1 MGLRDADERW
11 DTVGQAIGL
20 FLRGH
25 TLRTAAPTALI
36 VGTVLCAVNQG
47 ATLAEGAATIGTW
60 VRMVINYLVRSWW
73 LASAT
78 SVRGAVSGVRAD
90 VLIHQHNDGASR
102 TLPWSRR
109 M

>member
-47 ATLAEGAATIGTW
+47 ATPLPRSAATIGTW
-60 VRMVINYLVRSWW
+60 VRMVINYLVPF
-73 LASAT
+73 LVAS
-78 SVRGAVSGVRAD
+78 VGYLGARRGVRR
-90 VLIHQHNDGASR
+90 ASGR
-102 TLPWSRR
+102 SDPSAQ
-109 M
+109 

>member
-47 ATLAEGAATIGTW
+47 ATLAEERRDDRHVGT
-60 VRMVINYLVRSWW
+60 
-73 LASAT
+73 
-78 SVRGAVSGVRAD
+78 
-90 VLIHQHNDGASR
+90 DGDQ
-102 TLPWSRR
+102 LFGPVPGG
-109 M
+109 

>member
-25 TLRTAAPTALI
+25 TRRTAAPTALI

-60 VRMVINYLVRSWW
+60 VRMVINYLVPF
-73 LASAT
+73 LVASVG
-78 SVRGAVSGVRAD
+78 SGAVSGVRAD

>member
-47 ATLAEGAATIGTW
+47 ATLAEGAAW
-60 VRMVINYLVRSWW
+60 VRMVINYLVPF
-73 LASAT
+73 LVAS
-78 SVRGAVSGVRAD
+78 VGYLGARRGVRR
-90 VLIHQHNDGASR
+90 ASGR
-102 TLPWSRR
+102 SDPSAQ
-109 M
+109 